1 MLQSET
7 EIKDFQI
14 DSNDAENKLRECIE
28 VKNELI
34 RVMAD
39 LPKPSGN
46 QRYKGNVMPEFEE
59 WYSKRAELLQNEQKI
74 LRLKTILGING
85 EKKKKEHLSR
95 VCLDKA
101 LKTNLTESQ
110 LQKLRDYQ
118 KNGDDTAEIDLG
130 LNKEGDTQRQNSI
143 LRKLLNEQLVTIKGI
158 RKQLSLFMAQKESE
172 LDKIDFADLI
182 KSISAVNKSVP
193 SESEINK
200 MIVLASKIN

>member
-1 MLQSET
+1 
-7 EIKDFQI
+7 
-14 DSNDAENKLRECIE
+14 
-28 VKNELI
+28 
-34 RVMAD
+34 MA
-39 LPKPSGN
+39 
-46 QRYKGNVMPEFEE
+46 
-59 WYSKRAELLQNEQKI
+59 
-74 LRLKTILGING
+74 KTR
-85 EKKKKEHLSR
+85 KKEHLSR